1 MSGLQ
6 IAKRVAWVVA
16 FGVGFGLALAA
27 MADRSVPAGKEA
39 KRPPVLKSKIVRWTE
54 ASPIKGD
61 WGEMRTYYKGETSG
75 TRDVFA
81 AVAVVEP
88 GKAVHRAHRHVE
100 EEYLIINEGSGVWH
114 LDGKESPARKGD
126 MLYVEPWVFH
136 GLTNTGDKPLV
147 FTVIKFNSKGIELP
161 SRPDSGKDER

>member
-1 MSGLQ
+1 M
-6 IAKRVAWVVA
+6 
-16 FGVGFGLALAA
+16 AL
-27 MADRSVPAGKEA
+27 
-39 KRPPVLKSKIVRWTE
+39 L
-54 ASPIKGD
+54 ASPAEREKPAAKPTTRPAVLSSGVTSWKDASSHRGD
-61 WGEMRTYYKGETSG
+61 WGEMRTYFQGDTLG
-75 TRDVFA
+75 TKDAFA

-100 EEYLIINEGSGVWH
+100 EEYLIVNEGSGVWQ
-114 LDGKESPARKGD
+114 LGEKSFPARKGD

-161 SRPDSGKDER
+161 PRPDNGKDEK